1 MSKFL
6 IGIDPGKDTGFAVY
20 DTDEKAFVLC
30 KKYSFWEA
38 IEKLAYYKT
47 FGFLAYVELPKT
59 KHVWHSGAKNQNAK
73 NRTAVNVGS
82 VIREAELIVEWL
94 EREEVEHKTVAPK
107 GKVNDAVFRK
117 LTGWPGRTSQHAR
130 DAGMLLVGVI

>member
-1 MSKFL
+1 VSRFL
-6 IGIDPGKDTGFAVY
+6 IGIDPGKNTGFAAY
-20 DTDEKAFVLC
+20 DTEEKAFVMC
-30 KKYSFWEA
+30 NTYSFWET
-38 IEKLAYYKT
+38 IELLEHYRPKGVCAYI
-47 FGFLAYVELPKT
+47 ELPKT

>member
-1 MSKFL
+1 MSRFL
-6 IGIDPGKDTGFAVY
+6 IGIDPGKNTGFAAY
-20 DTDEKAFVLC
+20 DTEKKAFVMC
-30 KKYSFWEA
+30 NTYSFWET
-38 IEKLAYYKT
+38 IELLEHYRPQ
-47 FGFLAYVELPKT
+47 GFLAYVELPKT
-59 KHVWHSGAKNQNAK
+59 KHVWHSGAKSQNAK

-117 LTGWPGRTSQHAR
+117 LTGWTGRTSQHAR
-130 DAGMLLVGVI
+130 DAGMLLVGVM